1 MNTAISLPNKLYY
14 VAEEYAEKHGLTRN
28 EVYTTAVSEF
38 IKKREKREKKEIT
51 QRINEIC
58 DNVDTSFN
66 PQIRVAAKRILSSSE
81 W

>member
-28 EVYTTAVSEF
+28 ELYTTADSEF
-38 IKKREKREKKEIT
+38 IKKGDKREKKEIT

-58 DNVDTSFN
+58 DNVDTSLN
-66 PQIRVAAKRILSSSE
+66 QQIRVAAKRILSSSE